1 MHKPR
6 RQAPEAWIRPR
17 QWVGGPV
24 QALQRLPGL
33 GPDGKSGPTWVAA
46 AATPH
51 GSNTSH
57 NAAQHARAGRDT
69 QRNLPAHESTQYTV

>member
-6 RQAPEAWIRPR
+6 SQAPEARIRPR

-24 QALQRLPGL
+24 QALRRLPGL
-33 GPDGKSGPTWVAA
+33 GPDGKSGPTRVAA

-51 GSNTSH
+51 GGNTTH
-57 NAAQHARAGRDT
+57 NTAQHARAGRDT
-69 QRNLPAHESTQYTV
+69 PRNLLAHESTQHTL

>member
-6 RQAPEAWIRPR
+6 GQALEARIRPR

-24 QALQRLPGL
+24 QALRRLPGL
-33 GPDGKSGPTWVAA
+33 GPDRKSGPTRVAA

-51 GSNTSH
+51 GGNIAHHT
-57 NAAQHARAGRDT
+57 AQHARAGRDT
-69 QRNLPAHESTQYTV
+69 QRNLPPHESTQHTV